1 MKRLVEGNWRFWLAS
16 GLLLAYMGAVLFTT
30 SRQESQTWDEAVHL
44 MAGYHYWRTGDF
56 EVNWEHP
63 PLGKLL
69 AALPLLA
76 ANPRLPLEHEA
87 WRARDFFGLA
97 KIFLYKNRVPA
108 DTLLLLGRL
117 PTMLLAL
124 ALGVLLALWTR
135 RRFGAG
141 PALAALFLY
150 ALDPNLIAHGRYV
163 TTDLIATLLIF
174 SAVLAWSA
182 FLETGR
188 RRHLVLAGIVLGLAL
203 SAKYSALF
211 LLGLFPLLYLSRRR
225 RLWNCLGTWAAVTVI
240 GYAVVAL
247 VYWPETRRALAGEKW
262 RLSES
267 TFPDTGFA
275 RALIWIGDKTG
286 IPAHPYVLGLDS
298 MVRTE
303 SGGRPAYALGKV
315 SRQGFW
321 YYFPVAFAVKTP
333 SALLALLAITI
344 AIGVRR
350 LLRGGARNL
359 PFLWT
364 PLLVA
369 PALYFGLSMAAG
381 INIGLRHILPVYP
394 FLFAA
399 VAAAC
404 WRRRLAPVLLLLAA
418 LHLYEHAR
426 IYPHFL
432 AFFNTLAGGA
442 ENGPRYLVDSNIDW
456 GQDLKKLKAY
466 LDARGASE
474 VRFAYFGTADP
485 DYYGLRALDVPF
497 TGDPY
502 GRENANAI
510 VAVSV
515 TLLQGVYTPDDR
527 YGWLRELEP
536 SARIGYSIYAYDLR
550 KPFAAPLR

>member
-1 MKRLVEGNWRFWLAS
+1 MT
-16 GLLLAYMGAVLFTT
+16 GLLLAYMGMVLVMT
-30 SRQESQTWDEAVHL
+30 SRLESQTWDEAVHL
-44 MAGYHYWRTGDF
+44 MAGYHYWKTGDF

-76 ANPRLPLEHEA
+76 LNPRLPLEHEA
-87 WRARDFFGLA
+87 WRARDFFGLG

-117 PTMLLAL
+117 PTMLLTL
-124 ALGVLLALWTR
+124 VLGLLLAVWTR
-135 RRFGAG
+135 RRFGTG

-174 SAVLAWSA
+174 AAVLAWAA
-182 FLETGR
+182 FLESR
-188 RRHLVLAGIVLGLAL
+188 RRRDLILAGVLFGLAQ

-211 LLGLFPLLYLSRRR
+211 LLALFPLLYLLQRG
-225 RLWNCLGTWAAVTVI
+225 RLRGCLASCGVAVTI

-262 RLSES
+262 LLSES
-267 TFPDTGFA
+267 TFPDTQCA
-275 RALIWIGDKTG
+275 RALIWIGEKTRLPG
-286 IPAHPYVLGLDS
+286 HPYVLGFDS

-303 SGGRPAYALGKV
+303 SNGRPAYLLGKV
-315 SRQGFW
+315 SAGGFW

-333 SALLALLAITI
+333 SALLALLAIGLALGI
-344 AIGVRR
+344 RRLVRR
-350 LLRGGARNL
+350 GRPDVPLT
-359 PFLWT
+359 WT
-364 PLLVA
+364 ALLVT

-394 FLFAA
+394 FLFVS

-404 WRRRLAPVLLLLAA
+404 WRRRLAPVLLVLAGV
-418 LHLYEHAR
+418 HLYEHVR

-432 AFFNTLAGGA
+432 AFFNSLAGGP

-466 LDARGASE
+466 LDAQGASA
-474 VRFAYFGTADP
+474 VRLAYFGTADP
-485 DYYGLRALDVPF
+485 AYYGLRVLDVPF
-497 TGDPY
+497 TDDPY
-502 GRENANAI
+502 ARANVDSI

-515 TLLQGVYTPDDR
+515 TLLRGAYTPPGR
-527 YGWLRELEP
+527 YDWLRELEP
-536 SARIGYSIYAYDLR
+536 DARIGYSIYAYDLR
-550 KPFAAPLR
+550 KRRSRVPPMP